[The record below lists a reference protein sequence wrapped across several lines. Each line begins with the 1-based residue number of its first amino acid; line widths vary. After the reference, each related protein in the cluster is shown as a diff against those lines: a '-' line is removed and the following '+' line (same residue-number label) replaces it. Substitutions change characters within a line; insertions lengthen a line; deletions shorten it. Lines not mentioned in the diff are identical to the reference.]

1 MIQIEFEY
9 IQEKIIIQARLDETF
24 QEVIDR
30 FIQKSQIQLNSVYFI
45 SNDNK
50 IKPEQSLES
59 IMTDM
64 DKQNQRMKVLVNK
77 IEDKNND
84 KHVII
89 KSKDIICPKCG
100 EPCRITLEDCKIKL
114 FGCINNHTTN
124 GIKLLDFPNTQK
136 VDISKIIC
144 DKCKV
149 NNKGD
154 STDHKFYKCL
164 TCKNKL
170 CILCKSKHDSNHNII
185 KDDQINNICPKHN
198 EQLIKYCEQCNLN
211 ICFSCDEEHRN
222 HKTIYLVDLKPNID
236 KAKNQLIQLKKE
248 IDFFKNEVQLA
259 IMKLNELKEAMDIFY
274 GINNDILN
282 IYEMKNRNYQILENL
297 KLIDNNEIFK
307 KLKEINEEKDFNN
320 NKIINIID
328 LYSEI
333 SLYKKDLLNMKQE
346 EKQDL
351 SPKKNLTSK
360 VDLLVESDIDQ
371 KKLQNMKMMDIQD
384 FSSKELL
391 ICKIVLLGEAK
402 AGKTTLLTS
411 YISNEYTP
419 CYVPTIGALHE
430 KIEYFKDLN
439 RSIKFE
445 IWDTGGKER
454 YRNLIHYYMGNAKA
468 LILVYDITNR
478 SSFDKIRN
486 YWLNQV
492 KNYSGD
498 DVSKKK

>member
-9 IQEKIIIQARLDETF
+9 VQEKIIIQARLDETF
-24 QEVIDR
+24 QKVIDR

-45 SNDNK
+45 SNGNK
-50 IKPEQSLES
+50 INPEQSLES

-100 EPCRITLEDCKIKL
+100 ELCRITLEDCKIKL

-154 STDHKFYKCL
+154 STDHNFYKCL

-170 CILCKSKHDSNHNII
+170 CILCKAKHDSNHNII

-211 ICFSCDEEHRN
+211 ICFSCDEEHSN

-236 KAKNQLIQLKKE
+236 KAKNQLFQLKKE

-259 IMKLNELKEAMDIFY
+259 IMKLNELKEAMDIFF

-282 IYEMKNRNYQILENL
+282 IYEMKNRNYQILENI
-297 KLIDNNEIFK
+297 KLIDNNEIFR
-307 KLKEINEEKDFNN
+307 KLKEINEEEDFNN
-320 NKIINIID
+320 NKMINIID
-328 LYSEI
+328 LYSKI
-333 SLYKKDLLNMKQE
+333 SLYKKDLLNMEQE
-346 EKQDL
+346 EKQDT

-360 VDLLVESDIDQ
+360 VDLLVESDILQ
-371 KKLQNMKMMDIQD
+371 KKLKNMKMTGMNL
-384 FSSKELL
+384 FSEELL
-391 ICKIVLLGEAK
+391 KCKIVVLGESK
-402 AGKTTLLTS
+402 VGKTALLTS
-411 YISNEYTP
+411 YISNEYKP
-419 CYVPTIGALHE
+419 CYEPTKGVFNSN
-430 KIEYFKDLN
+430 KTKFFKDLDL
-439 RSIKFE
+439 SINFE
-445 IWDTGGKER
+445 IWDTAGEENFRSFIRIFMKK
-454 YRNLIHYYMGNAKA
+454 AKA
-468 LILVYDITNR
+468 FILVYDITNR
-478 SSFDKIRN
+478 SSFDEIRN
-486 YWLNQV
+486 YWVNQI
-492 KNYSGD
+492 KNYFED
-498 DVSKKK
+498 NPSKKK